1 MEQYIGFMVIEL
13 SRDTLIPILSCED
26 ISWLARYINNAHIYK
41 TVEEAYIE
49 AYIEAFKLQ
58 RDKPYNLIYENID
71 DLKIALKS
79 KSVINI
85 FETEDPDADGI
96 FVIGLKYTIPTIDSP
111 TRVPEIKGIDLRD
124 SSRY

>member
-1 MEQYIGFMVIEL
+1 
-13 SRDTLIPILSCED
+13 
-26 ISWLARYINNAHIYK
+26 
-41 TVEEAYIE
+41 VEE

-85 FETEDPDADGI
+85 FEHIEPDADGMSDGI
-96 FVIGLKYTIPTIDSP
+96 FVIGLKYTIPIIDSP

-124 SSRY
+124 SIRY